1 MADRVEVRMGEYA
14 VAKEGKLCGTGI
26 GSCLLICLYDPKTK
40 IGGMAHAML
49 PSRAEARESAKYADS
64 AIEIMLREMQK
75 LGADRGR
82 TEARLIGGARMF
94 QTQDN
99 ANSLNIGG
107 KNARSAKEKLQK
119 EKIRITGEDTGGS
132 HGRSAEFDLETG
144 IITVKT
150 VL

>member
-1 MADRVEVRMGEYA
+1 MAEVNMGEYL
-14 VAKEGKLCGTGI
+14 VAKKGTLCGIGI

-49 PSRAEARESAKYADS
+49 PSRADVQSAKYADY
-64 AIEIMLREMQK
+64 AIDIMLDEMQK
-75 LGADRGR
+75 LGAGR
-82 TEARLIGGARMF
+82 NRIEARLIGGARMF

-99 ANSLNIGG
+99 ANSLNIGE
-107 KNARSAKEKLQK
+107 KNTNSAKEKLKK
-119 EKIRITGEDTGGS
+119 EKIRLTGEDTGGS
-132 HGRSAEFDLETG
+132 HGRSVNFDLETG